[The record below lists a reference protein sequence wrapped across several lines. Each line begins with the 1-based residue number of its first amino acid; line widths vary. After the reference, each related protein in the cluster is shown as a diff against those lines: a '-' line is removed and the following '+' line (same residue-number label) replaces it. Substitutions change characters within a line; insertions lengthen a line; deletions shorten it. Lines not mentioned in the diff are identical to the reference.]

1 MMKLYFVII
10 GVACLIY
17 YGIIRIYTGKWNS
30 TFAGFWFFS
39 AILHGT
45 GFLAWPNL
53 PISVQYVIEGVLL
66 IGWILFLWVEAL
78 ILKGMKQKPVEDA
91 KYVIVLG
98 AHVNG
103 TVVTNSLKRRLD
115 VAFFYAQ
122 HHPKVKVIVS
132 GGRGE
137 GELITEAEAM
147 ANYLITCGL
156 SPARIIQEAK
166 STTTE
171 ENLRFSA
178 QIVNDVFLKTKRQ
191 GEQLQN
197 PPVLIVTNNFHVY
210 RSLQI
215 AKRVGY
221 EKAYGLAATSNEV
234 LQLNYLVREF
244 FALLW
249 MEVRR
254 IAG

>member
-1 MMKLYFVII
+1 MKVYFFII
-10 GVACLIY
+10 SLCCLSY
-17 YGIIRIYTGKWNS
+17 YGIIRHYTGKWNS

-39 AILHGT
+39 ALLHGA
-45 GFLAWPNL
+45 GFLVWPYL
-53 PISVQYVIEGVLL
+53 PIFAQYIIEGILL

-91 KYVIVLG
+91 NYVIVLG

-115 VAFFYAQ
+115 AAFFYAQ
-122 HHPKVKVIVS
+122 NHPKANVIVS

-147 ANYLITCGL
+147 ANYLITSGL
-156 SPARIIQEAK
+156 DPERIIQEVK

-178 QIVNDVFLKTKRQ
+178 QIVNDVLLKTERQ
-191 GEQLQN
+191 GEELQKRL
-197 PPVLIVTNNFHVY
+197 VLIVTNNFHVY

-215 AKRVGY
+215 AKQVGY